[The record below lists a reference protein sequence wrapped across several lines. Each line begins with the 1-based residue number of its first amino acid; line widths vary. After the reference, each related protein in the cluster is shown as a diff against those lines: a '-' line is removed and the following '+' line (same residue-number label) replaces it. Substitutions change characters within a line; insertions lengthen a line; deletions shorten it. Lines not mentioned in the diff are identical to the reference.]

1 MEEGEGGR
9 EGEREEGKRET
20 YHGCKKVMAVKEAMG
35 VRKVM
40 EVKEAMDEKK
50 VMG

>member
-20 YHGCKKVMAVKEAMG
+20 YHGCKKVMEAKEAMA
-35 VRKVM
+35 
-40 EVKEAMDEKK
+40 EKE